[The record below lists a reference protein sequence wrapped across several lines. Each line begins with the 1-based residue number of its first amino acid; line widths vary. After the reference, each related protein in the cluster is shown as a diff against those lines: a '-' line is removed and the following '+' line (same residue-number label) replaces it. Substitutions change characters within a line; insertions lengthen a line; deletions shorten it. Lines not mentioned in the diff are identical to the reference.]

1 MFMKRPTRIV
11 LGLFFLGILTL
22 ALPSQAQVSDDIELG
37 GETDRPAEP
46 PPPEQPG
53 QAPPGVTPPGGPE
66 VQGEGQPEV
75 PERPVTVKEGWQ
87 KKGPSRIYDA
97 FDGRMIVND
106 VSVRPFRLTKNE
118 ARRKYDNGLS
128 GDEVPRDGLPSR
140 VLINDTDYIGD
151 RTAANYDELK
161 GILFNIGTHRD
172 GPQRFFNEI
181 MVSLDWDGS
190 DITWDPEART
200 GDGVYRLTALEK
212 RMYAFIIRD
221 SLEIMRDYQSAD
233 GRDLQYFQD
242 KVDPPTGLSDNTQ
255 QSTRPDSKGI
265 EAWNRAISTGE
276 KVQLEREMLSAL
288 AGTEIEDAS
297 WFPGGISAIQ
307 LSRLGGGPAAGNLTG
322 LGLGGA
328 GFGVGLP
335 GAGFYGGGGA
345 FGAGAGAGY
354 RPGAGLIPGG
364 VPPLP
369 GGGYGNLGGGIS
381 PLGGSLGFA
390 F

>member
-1 MFMKRPTRIV
+1 MKRPTKIV
-11 LGLFFLGILTL
+11 LGLFFAGSL
-22 ALPSQAQVSDDIELG
+22 ATISPTFAQVSDDIQVG
-37 GETDRPAEP
+37 GETERPPEAP
-46 PPPEQPG
+46 PPGQPG
-53 QAPPGVTPPGGPE
+53 QLPPGLAPPGAPGEP
-66 VQGEGQPEV
+66 GQVEPEV

-97 FDGRMIVND
+97 FDGRLIVND
-106 VSVRPFRLTKNE
+106 VSVSPFRLTKNE

-172 GPQRFFNEI
+172 GPQRFFNEV
-181 MVSLDWDGS
+181 MVSLDWDGA
-190 DITWDPEART
+190 DITWDPDSKVEN
-200 GDGVYRLTALEK
+200 GVYRLTSLEK
-212 RMYAFIIRD
+212 RMFAFIIRD
-221 SLEIMRDYQSAD
+221 SLEIMRSYQNAE

-242 KVDPPTGLSDNTQ
+242 KVDPPTGLSDNSQ
-255 QSTRPDSKGI
+255 QSTRPDSRGI

-276 KVQLEREMLSAL
+276 KVRLERGMLAAL
-288 AGTEIEDAS
+288 AGTEVEDAS
-297 WFPGGISAIQ
+297 WFPGGISAVQ
-307 LSRLGGGPAAGNLTG
+307 LSRLGGGGPAAGNLTG

-335 GAGFYGGGGA
+335 GAGFYGGGGY
-345 FGAGAGAGY
+345 GAGAGI

-364 VPPLP
+364 VPPVP
-369 GGGYGNLGGGIS
+369 MGGYGNLGGGIS